1 MKITNK
7 NLFMSAIAALGVAIG
22 GHHIYKI
29 ANDERKT
36 SEILEQE
43 LKIYQESA
51 NAQGKALVNLLQSGE
66 HQTMAFGG
74 LMIGDTQA
82 SDEHTKEAGNYNHQA
97 QKHIDKADSI
107 LNKSI
112 LTLF

>member
-1 MKITNK
+1 MKIMNK
-7 NLFMSAIAALGVAIG
+7 NLFMSSIVALGVAIG

-51 NAQGKALVNLLQSGE
+51 NAQGKALVNLLKSGE
-66 HQTMAFGG
+66 HLTMAVGG

-82 SDEHTKEAGNYNHQA
+82 SDEHTKKAENYNNQA
-97 QKHIDKADSI
+97 KKHINEGDSI
-107 LNKSI
+107 QNKSI
-112 LTLF
+112 LNMF